1 MCDRYVLP
9 DQAAA
14 EREFLPT
21 RNWWNFAPKFN
32 VVAASYVPTIRWHEG
47 QSEAAMM
54 RWGFIPSWA
63 EGATQE
69 QPPLDVNFDEVL
81 NSPTFRSPWLNS
93 QRCILLMAGFYVWQL
108 TDARYRQPYY
118 VRLLDRAVFGVAAIW
133 DRSLK
138 DKDDVIESCAMLC
151 VAPNDLMI
159 RVANTDARMPAILRR
174 RDYQSWLRGT
184 PVEAKAAL
192 VPYKQDW
199 MEAYRVSPKVNS
211 PSTDDATLILPAG

>member
-21 RNWWNFAPKFN
+21 RNWWKFDPKFN
-32 VVAASYVPTIRWHEG
+32 VAAGNYVPTIRWHEG

-63 EGATQE
+63 EGDPQ
-69 QPPLDVNFDEVL
+69 QPPPLDVNFDEVL
-81 NSPTFRSPWLNS
+81 SSPVFRTPWLNS

-118 VRLLDRAVFGVAAIW
+118 VRLLDRSVFGVAAIW
-133 DRSLK
+133 DRSVK

-159 RVANTDARMPAILRR
+159 RVANTDGRMPAILRR
-174 RDYQSWLRGT
+174 RDYQAWLRGT

-192 VPYKQDW
+192 QSYKQNW
-199 MEAYRVSPKVNS
+199 MEAYRVSPKINS
-211 PSTDDATLILPAG
+211 PSVDDATLILPAS

>member
-69 QPPLDVNFDEVL
+69 PPPLDVNFDEVL

-138 DKDDVIESCAMLC
+138 DKDDVIESCAMLR

-211 PSTDDATLILPAG
+211 PSSDDATLILPAG

>member
-1 MCDRYVLP
+1 
-9 DQAAA
+9 
-14 EREFLPT
+14 
-21 RNWWNFAPKFN
+21 
-32 VVAASYVPTIRWHEG
+32 
-47 QSEAAMM
+47 
-54 RWGFIPSWA
+54 
-63 EGATQE
+63 
-69 QPPLDVNFDEVL
+69 
-81 NSPTFRSPWLNS
+81 
-93 QRCILLMAGFYVWQL
+93 MAGFYVWQL

>member
-69 QPPLDVNFDEVL
+69 PPPLDVNFDEVL

-138 DKDDVIESCAMLC
+138 DKDDVIESCAMLR

-159 RVANTDARMPAILRR
+159 RVANTDGRMPAILRR

-192 VPYKQDW
+192 LPYKQDW

-211 PSTDDATLILPAG
+211 LSTDDATLILPAG

>member
-63 EGATQE
+63 EGATLE
-69 QPPLDVNFDEVL
+69 PPPLDVNFDEVL

-118 VRLLDRAVFGVAAIW
+118 VRRRPNPARPFGQPYRFPVDKVVDWDTLEPGTDIHAVVRDEVASVTPLTWRMTA
-133 DRSLK
+133 D
-138 DKDDVIESCAMLC
+138 
-151 VAPNDLMI
+151 
-159 RVANTDARMPAILRR
+159 TDWKPPGDSRWSN
-174 RDYQSWLRGT
+174 RD
-184 PVEAKAAL
+184 
-192 VPYKQDW
+192 
-199 MEAYRVSPKVNS
+199 
-211 PSTDDATLILPAG
+211 